1 MICRTGVMINNNKK
15 NKQTFSLWL
24 IGPSASGKTTI
35 SKIVY
40 KKLLEK
46 YKSLVLLDGNYA
58 RKMFISKSGYD
69 PISRSKN
76 IRKYIEVTKW
86 LNSFGISS
94 IIAAINAFE
103 KDRVFGRKEIANYK
117 EVFLKCSLD
126 ERIKRDKKKLYLPAL
141 NAKKKNVVGVDI
153 PFEKPINANLT
164 IDTEKN
170 QPEFVADEI
179 LNKLKL

>member
-1 MICRTGVMINNNKK
+1 MINK
-15 NKQTFSLWL
+15 NQGKVFSLWL
-24 IGPSASGKTTI
+24 IGPSASGKSTI
-35 SKIVY
+35 SKIIY
-40 KKLLEK
+40 KKLLEE
-46 YKSLVLLDGNYA
+46 YKSLILLDGDYA
-58 RKMFISKSGYD
+58 RKMFVSESGYD

-126 ERIKRDKKKLYLPAL
+126 ERVKRDKKKLYLPAL
-141 NAKKKNVVGVDI
+141 NGEKKNVVGVDI
-153 PFEKPINANLT
+153 PFEEPVNADFI

-170 QPEFVADEI
+170 RPEFIANEI
-179 LNKLKL
+179 LKKLEL

>member
-1 MICRTGVMINNNKK
+1 MINK
-15 NKQTFSLWL
+15 NQGKVFSLWL
-24 IGPSASGKTTI
+24 IGPSASGKSTI
-35 SKIVY
+35 SKIIY
-40 KKLLEK
+40 KKLLEE
-46 YKSLVLLDGNYA
+46 YKSLILLDGDYA
-58 RKMFISKSGYD
+58 RKMFISESGYD

-103 KDRVFGRKEIANYK
+103 KDRVFGRKEIENYK

-126 ERIKRDKKKLYLPAL
+126 ERVKRDKKKLYLPAL
-141 NAKKKNVVGVDI
+141 NGEKKNVVGVDI
-153 PFEKPINANLT
+153 PFEEPVNADFI

-170 QPEFVADEI
+170 QPEFIANEI
-179 LNKLKL
+179 LKKLEL

>member
-1 MICRTGVMINNNKK
+1 MINK
-15 NKQTFSLWL
+15 NQGKVFSLWL
-24 IGPSASGKTTI
+24 IGPSASGKSTI
-35 SKIVY
+35 SKIIY
-40 KKLLEK
+40 KKLLEE
-46 YKSLVLLDGNYA
+46 YKSLILLDGDYA
-58 RKMFISKSGYD
+58 RKMFVSESGYD

-76 IRKYIEVTKW
+76 IRKFIEVTKW

-126 ERIKRDKKKLYLPAL
+126 ERVKRDKKKLYLPAL
-141 NAKKKNVVGVDI
+141 NGEKKNVVGVDI
-153 PFEKPINANLT
+153 PFEEPVSADFI

-170 QPEFVADEI
+170 LPEFIANEI
-179 LNKLKL
+179 LKKLEL

>member
-1 MICRTGVMINNNKK
+1 MINK
-15 NKQTFSLWL
+15 NQGKVFSLWL
-24 IGPSASGKTTI
+24 IGPSASGKSAI
-35 SKIVY
+35 SKIIY
-40 KKLLEK
+40 KKLLEE
-46 YKSLVLLDGNYA
+46 YKSLILLDGDYA
-58 RKMFISKSGYD
+58 RKMFVSESGYD

-126 ERIKRDKKKLYLPAL
+126 ERVKRDKKKLYLPAL
-141 NAKKKNVVGVDI
+141 NGEKKNVVGVDI
-153 PFEKPINANLT
+153 PFEEPVNADFI

-170 QPEFVADEI
+170 QPEFIANEI
-179 LNKLKL
+179 LKKLEL

>member
-1 MICRTGVMINNNKK
+1 MINK
-15 NKQTFSLWL
+15 NQGKVFSLWL
-24 IGPSASGKTTI
+24 IGPSASGKSTI
-35 SKIVY
+35 SKIIY
-40 KKLLEK
+40 KKLLEE
-46 YKSLVLLDGNYA
+46 YKSLILLDGDYA
-58 RKMFISKSGYD
+58 RKMFISESGYD

-126 ERIKRDKKKLYLPAL
+126 ERVKRDKKKLYLPAL
-141 NAKKKNVVGVDI
+141 NGEKKNVVGVDI
-153 PFEKPINANLT
+153 PFEEPVNADFI

-170 QPEFVADEI
+170 QPEFIANEI
-179 LNKLKL
+179 LKKLEL

>member
-1 MICRTGVMINNNKK
+1 MINK
-15 NKQTFSLWL
+15 NQGKVFSLWL
-24 IGPSASGKTTI
+24 IGPSASGKSTI
-35 SKIVY
+35 SKIIY
-40 KKLLEK
+40 KKLLEE
-46 YKSLVLLDGNYA
+46 YKSLILLDGDYA
-58 RKMFISKSGYD
+58 RKMFVSESGYD

-94 IIAAINAFE
+94 IIAVINAFE

-126 ERIKRDKKKLYLPAL
+126 ERVKRDKKKLYLPAL
-141 NAKKKNVVGVDI
+141 NGEKKNVVGVDI
-153 PFEKPINANLT
+153 PFEEPVNADFI

-170 QPEFVADEI
+170 LPEFIANEI
-179 LNKLKL
+179 LKKLEL

>member
-1 MICRTGVMINNNKK
+1 MINK
-15 NKQTFSLWL
+15 NQGKVFSLWL
-24 IGPSASGKTTI
+24 IGPSASGKSTI
-35 SKIVY
+35 SKIIY
-40 KKLLEK
+40 KKLLEE
-46 YKSLVLLDGNYA
+46 YKSLILLDGDYA
-58 RKMFISKSGYD
+58 RKMFVSESGYD

-126 ERIKRDKKKLYLPAL
+126 ERVKRDKKKLYLPAL
-141 NAKKKNVVGVDI
+141 NGEKKNVVGVDI
-153 PFEKPINANLT
+153 PFEEPVNADFI

-170 QPEFVADEI
+170 QPEFIANEI
-179 LNKLKL
+179 LKKLEL